1 MFNSFIAIFCEDA
14 EIPENGQTSYSWTI
28 ETDNGYPFGTV
39 ANISCG
45 PGFSLVGNNTR
56 ICSANN
62 TAVGVWRE
70 NSPTCD
76 GKFNNIIILC
86 YLI

>member
-14 EIPENGQTSYSWTI
+14 EIPENGQISYST

-45 PGFSLVGNNTR
+45 PGFSLIGNNTR

-62 TAVGVWRE
+62 TVVGVWRE

-76 GKFNNIIILC
+76 GKFNNIIYVI
-86 YLI
+86 